1 MSISQDITKQTGK
14 AGLSVTEWEKAVQVM
29 TRVPKDANDMM
40 NVGRLQ
46 GFDVSALMNVGRLQG
61 FDVRVVYVCACALV
75 LVCAYM

>member
-1 MSISQDITKQTGK
+1 MSFSQDITKQTGK

-46 GFDVSALMNVGRLQG
+46 GFDV
-61 FDVRVVYVCACALV
+61 RVVCVCACALV
-75 LVCAYM
+75 LVLVCVYK

>member
-46 GFDVSALMNVGRLQG
+46 GFDV
-61 FDVRVVYVCACALV
+61 RVVCVCTYLLFIILCD
-75 LVCAYM
+75 